1 MKMHASLVVPGG
13 LLARPSA
20 VDGTVAG
27 LITAALD
34 AASRGQPAALVIVW
48 HRTDELAKFAK
59 DGAASML
66 ELGMDP
72 LQDQAAAEPLRG
84 H

>member
-13 LLARPSA
+13 LARPTA
-20 VDGTVAG
+20 VDGSVSGLVA
-27 LITAALD
+27 AALD

-48 HRTDELAKFAK
+48 HTTDEAARFAK

-66 ELGMDP
+66 EMGMDP
-72 LQDQAAAEPLRG
+72 FQDHAAGEPLRG